1 MSLLSKTRGW
11 KLPLLALVAI
21 GFAILFVGNKPRS
34 PVKDIT
40 PPPQAEN
47 AQSVAGIGVVEPKSE
62 LISIGVELPG
72 VVRKVFVKVGDE
84 VKSGQP
90 LFTLD
95 QREVNAQITTLE
107 AQLASAKIQA
117 QDAAAQFSLV
127 NGVKDKRAIARD
139 DFNHRKFASQLATSR
154 IAEIEAQLGQA
165 RTTKD
170 RLTVKAPLAG
180 QVLEVEVRPGE
191 YANAGVLATPLIRLG
206 DVSTLH
212 VRTEIDEQYVRKI
225 TENMNAK
232 GFARGD
238 TKDAVPLTFVR
249 FEPYVRPKQNLAVA
263 GQRVDTRVLQVIYAL
278 PQYHAGVYVGQQMDV
293 FVDVAAATEAK

>member
-1 MSLLSKTRGW
+1 MSVLSKTRGW
-11 KLPLLALVAI
+11 KLPLLALVAL
-21 GFAILFVGNKPRS
+21 GFAIFFVSSKPKAA
-34 PVKDIT
+34 PKDIT

-47 AQSVAGIGVVEPKSE
+47 AQSISGIGVVEPKSE

-84 VKSGQP
+84 VKAGQP
-90 LFTLD
+90 LFALD
-95 QREVNAQITTLE
+95 QRDIEAQLTTLE
-107 AQLASAKIQA
+107 AQLASAKVQA
-117 QDAAAQFSLV
+117 QDAAAQFALV
-127 NGVKDKRAIARD
+127 NGVKDIRAIARD
-139 DFNHRKFASQLATSR
+139 DFNRRKFSSQLAASR
-154 IAEIEAQLGQA
+154 IAEIKAQLGQA
-165 RTTKD
+165 RTTKE
-170 RLTVKAPLAG
+170 RLTVKAPVAG

-212 VRTEIDEQYVRKI
+212 VRTEIDEQYARKI
-225 TENMNAK
+225 TSDMTAK

-238 TKDAVPLTFVR
+238 TRDAVPLTFVR

-278 PQYHAGVYVGQQMDV
+278 PQDHAGIYVGQQMDV
-293 FVDVAAATEAK
+293 FVDSAAGEAK